1 VQHGRLPTFLPIIGS
16 SAHHIQVVD
25 YFPSALFALPL
36 AMFGSLMNTTVLAL
50 SLQERY
56 SLVASCKFLV
66 RFNLLFWALYSRFLY
81 QNALLKECFNG
92 TRIKEADA
100 LMIHHGRNI
109 LQALLYGVASVAPRS
124 TLQNM
129 SEILTQLSS
138 KRTAEVRG
146 WSNEILFSVRL
157 PNHTSF
163 STRPLAD

>member
-1 VQHGRLPTFLPIIGS
+1 
-16 SAHHIQVVD
+16 
-25 YFPSALFALPL
+25 
-36 AMFGSLMNTTVLAL
+36 MFGSLMNATVMAL

-66 RFNLLFWALYSRFLY
+66 RFNFPFRALPSWCLY
-81 QNALLKECFNG
+81 QNALLKECFSG
-92 TRIKEADA
+92 TRGEEADA
-100 LMIHHGRNI
+100 LMIYHGKNI

-138 KRTAEVRG
+138 KRTAQVRA

-157 PNHTSF
+157 
-163 STRPLAD
+163 

>member
-1 VQHGRLPTFLPIIGS
+1 M
-16 SAHHIQVVD
+16 VD

-36 AMFGSLMNTTVLAL
+36 AMFGSLMNTTVMAL

-66 RFNLLFWALYSRFLY
+66 RFILHSRALHSRFLY
-81 QNALLKECFNG
+81 QNALLKQCFSG
-92 TRIKEADA
+92 TRVEEADA
-100 LMIHHGRNI
+100 LMMHHGRTI

-138 KRTAEVRG
+138 KRTAEVKA
-146 WSNEILFSVRL
+146 WTNEILFSVR
-157 PNHTSF
+157 PQNHRPS